1 MSDAGKEFWFNLKTN
16 QVEEGKQSIAVY
28 RVGPFSTREE
38 AQRAL
43 QILANKSKEWRDE
56 EEAGD

>member
-43 QILANKSKEWRDE
+43 QILANKSKVWRDE

>member
-28 RVGPFSTREE
+28 RVGPFKTREDAE
-38 AQRAL
+38 QAL
-43 QILANKSKEWRDE
+43 QILAKKAKDWRDDD
-56 EEAGD
+56 EAQD